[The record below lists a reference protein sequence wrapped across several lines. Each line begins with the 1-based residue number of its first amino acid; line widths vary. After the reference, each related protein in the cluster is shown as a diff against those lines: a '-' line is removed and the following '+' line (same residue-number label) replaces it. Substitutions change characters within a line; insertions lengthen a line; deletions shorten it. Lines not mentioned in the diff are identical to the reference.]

1 MAPAKILLIDDDK
14 DQLRLLDAKLT
25 ASGYDVVSASDGL
38 AAVMVA
44 QREKPN
50 VIILDILL
58 PGAGGFVVMNRLKS
72 LKPLADVPIIILT
85 VTVARANKQRAL
97 EAGAHAFLE
106 KPVDDDVLLAA
117 IGNAREKSSGP
128 A

>member
-1 MAPAKILLIDDDK
+1 M
-14 DQLRLLDAKLT
+14 
-25 ASGYDVVSASDGL
+25 VS

-50 VIILDILL
+50 VIVLDILM
-58 PGAGGFVVMNRLKS
+58 PAGDGFVVMERLKS
-72 LKPLADVPIIILT
+72 LRPLADVHIIILT
-85 VTVARANKQRAL
+85 VTVAWASKQRAL
-97 EAGAHAFLE
+97 QAGAHAFLE

-117 IGNAREKSSGP
+117 IRNALEKSSGP